1 MRKNF
6 IIFVTVFL
14 LLYGLLNSYIG
25 KSLLL
30 AGFNRLYFWPI
41 FWLIS
46 FSYIIA
52 RFSKNI
58 LPKGIISCLRI
69 IGSYWLGAMFYFF
82 LTFVLLDT
90 FTALNNVLRIFP
102 EDFRENTVFN
112 RYLVGA
118 LILLIISI
126 LILGRL
132 NAINPRISKY
142 NISISGKN
150 TNLKAL
156 SIAMVSDL
164 HLGII
169 VNNKH
174 LAQMVNLIN
183 SQNPELILMPGDII
197 DEDINPFLEEKMELT
212 FKKLNPK
219 YGIYGVPGNHE
230 YIGGNIDKAIKHL
243 ELSGIKIL
251 RDETVKIGED
261 LYIVGRDD
269 PATERFTDKSRKD
282 YSSLFEGIDTN
293 IPVIMMNHQP
303 IEFDKGSK
311 AGADLLLSG
320 HTHRGQLF
328 PNNLITKKLFKNDWG
343 HSIVNGMH
351 IIVSCG
357 YGTWGPP
364 IRIGNRPEIVMIH
377 INFMDR

>member
-6 IIFVTVFL
+6 FIFVTVFL
-14 LLYGLLNSYIG
+14 LLYGLLNFYIG

-58 LPKGIISCLRI
+58 LPKGIILYLRI

-82 LTFVLLDT
+82 LTLFSLDI
-90 FTALNNVLRIFP
+90 FTAINNVLRVFP

-142 NISISGKN
+142 NISISSKK

-169 VNNKH
+169 VNNKG
-174 LAQMVNLIN
+174 LTQMVNLIN

-197 DEDINPFLEEKMELT
+197 DEDIKPFIEEKMELT

-269 PATERFTDKSRKD
+269 PAAERFSDKSRKD

-293 IPVIMMNHQP
+293 MPVIMMNHQP

-311 AGADLLLSG
+311 TGADLLLSG

-377 INFMDR
+377 INFVDR